1 MRLHK
6 YLLAG
11 LATAIFAMPS
21 IASADTV
28 LFDFR
33 TTQGTG
39 GVVDADGN
47 GPTADTGNAFD
58 TSGAGDV
65 LTLDGLTVTIVDVF
79 APEFIAGP
87 GADPDA
93 GPAFVESGVIL
104 RGTNGDGVLT
114 NISGQQALGIQ
125 NPSIGNG
132 NFDLIGGGTESSDI
146 NPGEG
151 FTFSFDQA
159 VTFTSIE
166 LESIQPTDT
175 FTVSVDGV
183 DLLSTVGD
191 DSFIDDLG
199 TLGTTEIAAGS
210 EITFLA
216 GGDVA
221 NGSFRIETFEV
232 HVTVEAAE
240 VPEPSSLALRG
251 LLGGVFAA
259 RRRR

>member
-65 LTLDGLTVTIVDVF
+65 LTLDGLTITIVDVF

-87 GADPDA
+87 DG

-104 RGTNGDGVLT
+104 SGTNGDGVVT
-114 NISGQQALGIQ
+114 NVSNQDALGIG
-125 NPSIGNG
+125 NPSISNG

-151 FTFSFDQA
+151 FTFTFDQA

-166 LESIQPTDT
+166 LESVVETDT

-240 VPEPSSLALRG
+240 VPEPSSLALLG

>member
-11 LATAIFAMPS
+11 IATAIFAMPT
-21 IASADTV
+21 IVSADIV

-33 TTQGTG
+33 ATGGSG

-87 GADPDA
+87 DG

-104 RGTNGDGVLT
+104 RGTNGDGVVT
-114 NISGQQALGIQ
+114 NISGQDALGIQ
-125 NPSIGNG
+125 NPSINNS
-132 NFDLIGGGTESSDI
+132 NFDLIGGGAESSDI

-151 FTFSFDQA
+151 FTFTFDQA

-166 LESIQPTDT
+166 LESVVETDT

-240 VPEPSSLALRG
+240 VPEPSSLALLG